1 MDIGNKG
8 RGCVAR
14 EGTAVGRRS
23 KRRRSGNCS
32 RNLQRIHRGNIV
44 DDGARNDNSASS
56 SSNNSIKTTTTWLCY
71 CCFFFIL
78 CCTLIVVL
86 SCRCPF
92 AVVVAPLPPWAIK
105 AMAAFF
111 LCLRKFPTRM
121 PHVSRSLTF
130 CVACHVVS
138 RKLGVVATES
148 CKLKVDFAVL
158 HALSSRPQ
166 RLL

>member
-1 MDIGNKG
+1 M
-8 RGCVAR
+8 AL
-14 EGTAVGRRS
+14 EMTTAP
-23 KRRRSGNCS
+23 
-32 RNLQRIHRGNIV
+32 
-44 DDGARNDNSASS
+44 AAA
-56 SSNNSIKTTTTWLCY
+56 TTTALKQQLGFVIVVS
-71 CCFFFIL
+71 FFFIL

-92 AVVVAPLPPWAIK
+92 AVVVVVAPLPPWAIK